1 MSGCDARA
9 DGFVVGTVLPSPTS
23 VAALGRDGH
32 STRDMVEAVRDGD
45 LAKARR
51 LLDADPALA
60 RIGDGRNLDLL
71 TLAVARDD
79 RAMVSLLLEKGAPPD
94 GPNGETSLS
103 LALRAREPWH
113 AQALLQAGA
122 SPDPVA
128 PDVFWPLDEAI
139 ALNSLGA
146 VRLLLD
152 HGADVNRADRTG
164 GTPLEAAV
172 AMRNYRI
179 AELLLE
185 RGADPWAVGVNGD
198 TIAATL
204 NAPVRPAEPVEAQ
217 AEARVKARMTAAGWR
232 FPPPSAQAVRAD
244 VLAGRWPP
252 AGAEGGRPPSPELVR
267 RMRELWPSESSR

>member
-9 DGFVVGTVLPSPTS
+9 DGFVVGTVLPSPAS

-60 RIGDGRNLDLL
+60 RIGDGKNLDLL

-94 GPNGETSLS
+94 GPNGETPLS

-113 AQALLQAGA
+113 AQTLLQAGA

-128 PDVFWPLDEAI
+128 PDAFWPLDEAI

-198 TIAATL
+198 TIASAL
-204 NAPVRPAEPVEAQ
+204 NAPVRPAEPIESQ
-217 AEARVKARMTAAGWR
+217 AESRVKARLTAAGWR
-232 FPPPSAQAVRAD
+232 FPPPSAQTVRAD

-252 AGAEGGRPPSPELVR
+252 PGAQGGRPPSHDLVQ
-267 RMRELWPSESSR
+267 RMRELWPE